1 MILMATT
8 TLHFL
13 QGTDPADGYEDEAVV
28 WSDRAAV
35 PGHVDFSKTTRTVG
49 SGSVQYDSTTRF
61 QCDIP
66 NLVGVDRHWRVW
78 DETTGIT
85 YQVVDLDYAI
95 MLDCLTGTLEVITGI
110 S

>member
-61 QCDIP
+61 QSDMP
-66 NLVGVDRHWRVW
+66 GVPVDVHWRVR
-78 DETTGIT
+78 DETTGTT
-85 YQVVDLDYAI
+85 YQIVDLDYAT

-110 S
+110 A